1 MRTQAHY
8 RFLVLLLVT
17 LVPSACAV
25 SGNSNSI
32 TANAGNERTRDLE
45 FASPESVGISS
56 SRLARLESGMNAF
69 VDNGQLAGV
78 VTLVARHGKIAH
90 LSAKGMKDV
99 ETGTPLETD
108 SIFRI
113 YSMTKPVTGVAMMLL
128 HEEGKW
134 RLDDPV
140 SKYVPEF
147 SNLQVFAGE
156 GANGESWLENEESPM
171 TMRQLMTHSGG
182 LSYGF
187 GDHPVDQRYQEAN
200 IFDVNAPLQSMIDKL
215 AKIPL
220 LVQPGTRWV
229 YSISVDVQGYI
240 VEKLS
245 GQPLGEFFKTRIFDP
260 LKMSDT
266 AFYVPEEKADRLAKI
281 HAIGEDGKLHPNP
294 QMFGLLGSD
303 PTVPPVL
310 PLGGAGLFSTAE
322 DYTQFAQMLANDGE
336 LNGVRI
342 LAPRTVEMMRTS
354 HLSPQAETTMTP
366 GLGFGLDFAV
376 VLDSAAAG
384 EPSREG
390 SYYWSGAAGT
400 WFWIDPETDLVFVG
414 MIQHQGPAIG
424 EIQGLSR
431 NLVYQAIMTT
441 DGNGSRH

>member
-1 MRTQAHY
+1 
-8 RFLVLLLVT
+8 
-17 LVPSACAV
+17 
-25 SGNSNSI
+25 
-32 TANAGNERTRDLE
+32 
-45 FASPESVGISS
+45 
-56 SRLARLESGMNAF
+56 
-69 VDNGQLAGV
+69 
-78 VTLVARHGKIAH
+78 
-90 LSAKGMKDV
+90 
-99 ETGTPLETD
+99 
-108 SIFRI
+108 
-113 YSMTKPVTGVAMMLL
+113 
-128 HEEGKW
+128 
-134 RLDDPV
+134 
-140 SKYVPEF
+140 
-147 SNLQVFAGE
+147 
-156 GANGESWLENEESPM
+156 
-171 TMRQLMTHSGG
+171 
-182 LSYGF
+182 
-187 GDHPVDQRYQEAN
+187 
-200 IFDVNAPLQSMIDKL
+200 
-215 AKIPL
+215 
-220 LVQPGTRWV
+220 
-229 YSISVDVQGYI
+229 
-240 VEKLS
+240 
-245 GQPLGEFFKTRIFDP
+245 
-260 LKMSDT
+260 MSDT